1 MFLKAVMDS
10 NVRRQFKVAL
20 RLILLTLV
28 RKSEL
33 MLARWEHVDVEKAE
47 WHIPA
52 ENSKTGKP
60 HIVCLSQQALA
71 FCAELR
77 SRPAAVSWCCPA
89 VGRSTGPSRTPR

>member
-1 MFLKAVMDS
+1 VFLKAVMDS

-52 ENSKTGKP
+52 ENSTTGG
-60 HIVCLSQQALA
+60 VRGVYNRAEYAGQRREMLSFWGEYVEGLGQG
-71 FCAELR
+71 
-77 SRPAAVSWCCPA
+77 V
-89 VGRSTGPSRTPR
+89 